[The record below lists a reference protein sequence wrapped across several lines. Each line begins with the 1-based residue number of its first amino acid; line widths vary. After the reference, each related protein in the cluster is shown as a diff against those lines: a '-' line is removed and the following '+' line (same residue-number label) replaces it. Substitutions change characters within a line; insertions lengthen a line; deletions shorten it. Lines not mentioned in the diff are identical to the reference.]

1 MNYNWLEVSAKTKE
15 GNRCRAH
22 VMVLRRQLFVV
33 FGLREETGAV
43 LSFTAL
49 LLCTWV
55 HTHTSYTHTHNQMRS
70 VAEGFYLSSV
80 PSSIEVKADCSNK
93 GVPAFKQDS
102 HKAMFIV
109 LQEVCRGK
117 RSFFCSASFV
127 FISWKE
133 NMQSVNLTKDP
144 SIFCLCGIGP
154 FKPHRAF

>member
-55 HTHTSYTHTHNQMRS
+55 HTHTSYTHTHIQMRS

-93 GVPAFKQDS
+93 GVPAFKHVYSSARSLQREEELLLLCLICFYQLKGKYAVCKS
-102 HKAMFIV
+102 H
-109 LQEVCRGK
+109 QR
-117 RSFFCSASFV
+117 
-127 FISWKE
+127 
-133 NMQSVNLTKDP
+133 
-144 SIFCLCGIGP
+144 P
-154 FKPHRAF
+154 FYLLSLWYWPF